1 MICPPGVPGRCRR
14 WRLRSLHRLRLGTPV
29 RVPRTV
35 LCGKTHHRERPDGP
49 DRPARPGTFDASRET
64 RGTSPGPRLTRGVR
78 MGREPIPLFGFRP
91 FPTPDAGECLLCRH
105 VNGTITARNR
115 PRKCRQTMPFEPN
128 YRITPR
134 TATHLMRIEAAR
146 QAVEDL
152 PITSSVLAG
161 LRETARLF
169 STHYSTMIEG
179 NRLTQ
184 EQVSSVIGR
193 HRHFPGRERDEAEV
207 LGYYAAIERLERF
220 AAEGG
225 DDDGPPGP
233 DPSRPG
239 DGRRQGSEEAHPV
252 PGRAERDPR
261 RRQPPDRLHAPG
273 GSPMSPGSWRSSSTG
288 SGAASARASRAR
300 SAPGSR
306 TTSSPRSTPTTTA
319 TAARRGS

>member
-1 MICPPGVPGRCRR
+1 
-14 WRLRSLHRLRLGTPV
+14 
-29 RVPRTV
+29 
-35 LCGKTHHRERPDGP
+35 
-49 DRPARPGTFDASRET
+49 
-64 RGTSPGPRLTRGVR
+64 
-78 MGREPIPLFGFRP
+78 
-91 FPTPDAGECLLCRH
+91 
-105 VNGTITARNR
+105 
-115 PRKCRQTMPFEPN
+115 MPFEPN
-128 YRITPR
+128 YRITAR

-184 EQVSSVIGR
+184 DQVSSVIGR

-220 AAEGG
+220 EAEGG
-225 DDDGPPGP
+225 DDHGPPGP
-233 DPSRPG
+233 DPPRPG
-239 DGRRQGSEEAHPV
+239 DGRWQGSEEGQPV

-261 RRQPPDRLHAPG
+261 RRQPPHRLHAAG
-273 GSPMSPGSWRSSSTG
+273 GRRRPPTHG
-288 SGAASARASRAR
+288 GAPRLAPAQRARATSRAR

-306 TTSSPRSTPTTTA
+306 TTSSPRSTPTTTG